1 MATQRWLPRLS
12 HAASGLP
19 GKLARAMGRTPTIR
33 LNKILQSIDEPVQA
47 RAPLAAVMESLE
59 TAKPELYSCLHEIFD
74 HTVAQALTLKILN
87 LCLAKYHLQARSA
100 TVLSKPYSLN
110 IDPSDACNL
119 ACPGCVHSNHVKEL
133 KLFIWDKQ
141 QLPADRLAAFMQRY
155 GPYAIHTIFC
165 NYGEPLINPETPKYF
180 RTAKRYLM
188 QAMTSTSMSI
198 GRFDAEAYA
207 DSGLDYMLVSIDGA
221 TQPVYEKFRRN
232 GNLKTVLHNL
242 EKLVEAKQKLGR
254 RTPIIAWRFLT
265 FEHNVHEIPAAL
277 EAARNLGLDQFVT
290 LTPYD
295 VSWDDPAMR
304 AAVVE
309 PVNVNINLKS
319 ETHILENWNPF
330 ADSLE
335 STAIERAFEKPWGDG
350 PLDNSIAAD
359 STTTCHWLYK
369 SVTIDGGGR
378 LFPCCAP
385 PRPDIDLNFARF
397 DGNESAEPFNSEKY
411 RLARLSFSDPAA
423 YQRERAAR
431 PTEREPHCANCEW
444 TKDRTNTDPSQ
455 IRQYFKAASR
465 ELFSPESVEMLV
477 S

>member
-1 MATQRWLPRLS
+1 MAPQRWLPRLS

-19 GKLARAMGRTPTIR
+19 GKLARVMGRLPSIR
-33 LNKILQSIDEPVQA
+33 VHRILQRISEPIQA
-47 RAPLAAVMESLE
+47 RAPVAAVLESLE
-59 TAKPELYSCLHEIFD
+59 AAKPELYSCLHDVFE

-87 LCLAKYHLQARSA
+87 LCLAKYHLQARSS

-133 KLFIWDKQ
+133 KLFVWDKQ
-141 QLPADRLAAFMQRY
+141 LLPPDRLSAFMQRY
-155 GPYAIHTIFC
+155 GPSAIHTIFC

-232 GNLKTVLHNL
+232 GNLKTVLRNL

-254 RTPIIAWRFLT
+254 RTPIIAWRLLT
-265 FEHNVHEIPAAL
+265 FEHNFHEIPAAL
-277 EAARNLGLDQFVT
+277 EIARNLGLDQFLT
-290 LTPYD
+290 LSPYD
-295 VSWDDPAMR
+295 VSWDDPTMR
-304 AAVVE
+304 GATVE
-309 PVNVNINLKS
+309 HVNVNINLKS
-319 ETHILENWNPF
+319 EADILENWNPF
-330 ADSLE
+330 ADNLE
-335 STAIERAFEKPWGDG
+335 SAAIERAFEKPWAAV
-350 PLDNSIAAD
+350 PLEVPATESQ
-359 STTTCHWLYK
+359 SSCHWLYK

-378 LFPCCAP
+378 MFPCCAP
-385 PRPDIDLNFARF
+385 PRPDIELNFAHF
-397 DGNESAEPFNSEKY
+397 DGAESADPFNNEKY
-411 RLARLSFSDPAA
+411 RLARLSFSDPVA

-431 PTEREPHCANCEW
+431 PAEREPHCANCEW
-444 TKDRTNTDPSQ
+444 TKDRTNTDASQ

-465 ELFSPESVEMLV
+465 EVFGPESVEMLV